1 MRLLPALALLA
12 RAANEADAAFRSNRL
27 RLKLLEQEVAD
38 LLTRGEL
45 ADGARAGEHAAVQ
58 AEWDATHAADDAA
71 KALRARRVLLQEDAQ
86 TLAGRARLRHAT
98 TAGAQAQRHAQR
110 AKRLKKR
117 LAALEA
123 QRRSLTA
130 SVADAAKA
138 QAHATNVTQ
147 TVPPL
152 LTAEREHAKG
162 SDHALETAARAKLVR
177 LQSKLK
183 AAKARHDLGEVAAL
197 RWEEGHV
204 QAALQAG
211 KSDSHA
217 HERDL
222 AAKLYVAKKQTPLL
236 AKKLKHLRGKLARV
250 TAATAAV
257 ENREVADEALAQNLT
272 AQAALDRIQGSAAA
286 AGHRVPNGTLAGVR
300 QELRAV
306 DAEIN
311 ATDAQAQRQRQ
322 LIAEDERNV
331 AAQEAPAKPS
341 LDATLDASALDSALA
356 TDPDQ
361 Y

>member
-1 MRLLPALALLA
+1 MAWGGRLVLLP
-12 RAANEADAAFRSNRL
+12 
-27 RLKLLEQEVAD
+27 V
-38 LLTRGEL
+38 
-45 ADGARAGEHAAVQ
+45 
-58 AEWDATHAADDAA
+58 
-71 KALRARRVLLQEDAQ
+71 DAQ
-86 TLAGRARLRHAT
+86 PRGGRARGRQAT
-98 TAGAQAQRHAQR
+98 TGGALAQRHAQR